1 MTDHPAGAILAAGT
15 GERLRAAA
23 RGLPKPLV
31 EIAGRTLLARQT
43 EAILDAGANTVLAV
57 INSETARLIDERGV
71 KLPQE
76 LELVVRDT
84 ANSMETLF
92 AIGERLRP
100 GRFLLATVDAILPR
114 VEFRRFAAEAIELAA
129 SSTASGFANSLEGVL
144 AVSRWGGDARPLFA
158 ELEASGLI
166 RGLGGQQS
174 PFVTAGV
181 YFFSTTIFRHAAQ
194 ARASGLA
201 AMREYLAYLVRAGM
215 RLKAL
220 EVSGAIDL
228 DEAPDLEA
236 ARAMLS
242 GRSGPAPAPASARK
256 GRD

>member
-1 MTDHPAGAILAAGT
+1 MSKRPAGAILAAGT

-23 RGLPKPLV
+23 QGLPKPLV
-31 EIAGRTLLARQT
+31 EIAGRTLLARQA
-43 EAILDAGANTVLAV
+43 EAILDAGADSVLAV
-57 INSETARLIDERGV
+57 INSETARLIREHDV
-71 KLPQE
+71 KLPDE

-100 GRFLLATVDAILPR
+100 GHFILATVDAIVPR
-114 VEFRRFAAEAIELAA
+114 PEFRRFAAEAIELG
-129 SSTASGFANSLEGVL
+129 GFDGVL
-144 AVSRWGGDARPLFA
+144 AVSRWGGEARPLFA
-158 ELEASGLI
+158 ELGADGSI
-166 RGLGGQQS
+166 SGLGGQES

-181 YFFSTTIFRHAAQ
+181 YFFTTAIFRFVAQ

-220 EVSGAIDL
+220 EVNGAIDL
-228 DEAPDLEA
+228 DEPHDLEA
-236 ARAMLS
+236 ARAMLTLSES
-242 GRSGPAPAPASARK
+242 GRVREG
-256 GRD
+256 